1 MNRENNIEAVQSAT
15 IPLPV
20 AGKDMN
26 SILKSLETGVENIF
40 TGDKYAQ
47 YLQTMS
53 KFHRYSFNNTLLI
66 AMQRPDATLVTGY
79 RNWQSMGRQ
88 VKKGEKGITI
98 LAPAPIKRKR
108 EQEILDQNHKPLL
121 DADGKPRTEEVEVV
135 IPRFKPTTVF
145 DISQTD
151 GEPIETLAPEE
162 LTEAVADYDLFMEAI
177 TAVSPVPI
185 RFDEIEGEAK
195 GYYHS
200 VDKEIVIQKG
210 MSDSQTIKT
219 AIHETGHARIHD
231 KDLMAEQGIEKD
243 RLTKEVEAES
253 VAYCV
258 CSAFGVDTSEYSF
271 PYIAGWSSGRDMK
284 ELKTSMDTIRKTAG
298 EMIDEL
304 SDNLQELFAEKKQ
317 LLESV
322 QKQKLI
328 PAMEAAG
335 YHFDDLESTDGNLR
349 FLPDGTH
356 EIGGVMISDSWND
369 VKEWLEGVVLE
380 DPDTAERVERV
391 MHPERYEKTSEELMF
406 AGEERYALYQLNTE
420 SKDVPYEFMGM
431 DFVKD
436 HGMEVTAADYKCVYS
451 GILHDSVSLDE
462 LYSIFNQ
469 NHPAD
474 FKGHSMSVSDVV
486 IVNRDGDLKAYY
498 VDSFGFA
505 DLPDFV
511 RQRQEMLGIE
521 SPESHLNVGEKSS
534 CISFYVAECSEF
546 PVLGEFHQDLTLEQ
560 AFELFDQIP
569 GSRMNGIKSIG
580 FNLQD
585 SSDYEGMFDLYVG
598 RTLQKD
604 IINSIP
610 GYRDNKL
617 VQKAISDAEKII
629 EKRQAERE
637 KPEIKKPEE
646 LQKENK
652 ITAQKGG
659 DEFMKPVKFEENELM
674 VMAIFAEK
682 TRQDTVMTLK
692 EALEVLEETKE
703 DVSDEEMIEILSS
716 LIEKL
721 QQIEDK
727 YYYTLDLDSY
737 LLASE
742 DDEYED

>member
-1 MNRENNIEAVQSAT
+1 MNRENNFEEIQPVQSST

-108 EQEILDQNHKPLL
+108 EQEILDQNRKPLL

-162 LTEAVADYDLFMEAI
+162 LTEAVADYDLFMKAI

-185 RFDEIEGEAK
+185 RFDEIAGEAK
-195 GYYHS
+195 GYYNS
-200 VDKEIVIQKG
+200 GDKEIVIQKG
-210 MSDSQTIKT
+210 MSESQTIKT
-219 AIHETGHARIHD
+219 AIHETGHARLHD
-231 KDLMAEQGIEKD
+231 KDIMEKQGIEKD

-271 PYIAGWSSGRDMK
+271 PYIAGWSSNRDMK
-284 ELKTSMDTIRKTAG
+284 ELKASMDIIRKTAG

-317 LLESV
+317 LLESE

-335 YHFDDLESTDGNLR
+335 YHFDELESTDGNLR

-391 MHPERYEKTSEELMF
+391 MHPERYEKSSEELMF

-469 NHPAD
+469 NHSAD

-486 IVNRDGDLKAYY
+486 IVNRDGDMKAYY

-521 SPESHLNVGEKSS
+521 SPESHLDVGEKSS

-585 SSDYEGMFDLYVG
+585 GSDYEGMFDLYVG

-629 EKRQAERE
+629 EKRQAEKE

-646 LQKENK
+646 LQKEK
-652 ITAQKGG
+652 
-659 DEFMKPVKFEENELM
+659 
-674 VMAIFAEK
+674 K
-682 TRQDTVMTLK
+682 TRSQHRR
-692 EALEVLEETKE
+692 EA
-703 DVSDEEMIEILSS
+703 MS
-716 LIEKL
+716 L
-721 QQIEDK
+721 
-727 YYYTLDLDSY
+727 
-737 LLASE
+737 
-742 DDEYED
+742 

>member
-1 MNRENNIEAVQSAT
+1 MNRENNFEEIQPVQSST
-15 IPLPV
+15 IPLPI

-108 EQEILDQNHKPLL
+108 EQEILDQNHNPLL

-151 GEPIETLAPEE
+151 GEPIETFAPEE

-185 RFDEIEGEAK
+185 RFDEIAGEAK

-200 VDKEIVIQKG
+200 GDKEIVIQKG
-210 MSDSQTIKT
+210 MSESQTIKT
-219 AIHETGHARIHD
+219 AIHETGHARLHD
-231 KDLMAEQGIEKD
+231 KDIMEKQGIEKD

-271 PYIAGWSSGRDMK
+271 PYIAGWSSNRDMK
-284 ELKTSMDTIRKTAG
+284 ELKASMDIIRKTAG

-304 SDNLQELFAEKKQ
+304 SDNLQELLAEKKQ
-317 LLESV
+317 LLESE

-335 YHFDDLESTDGNLR
+335 YHFDELESTDGNLR

-486 IVNRDGDLKAYY
+486 NVNRDGDMKAYY
-498 VDSFGFA
+498 VDSFGFE
-505 DLPDFV
+505 DLPNFV
-511 RQRQEMLGIE
+511 RQRQEVLGIK
-521 SPESHLNVGEKSS
+521 SPESHLDVGEKSS

-546 PVLGEFHQDLTLEQ
+546 PVLGEFHQDLKLEQ

-585 SSDYEGMFDLYVG
+585 GSDYEGMFDLYVG

-646 LQKENK
+646 LQKEK
-652 ITAQKGG
+652 
-659 DEFMKPVKFEENELM
+659 
-674 VMAIFAEK
+674 K
-682 TRQDTVMTLK
+682 TRSQHRR
-692 EALEVLEETKE
+692 EA
-703 DVSDEEMIEILSS
+703 MS
-716 LIEKL
+716 L
-721 QQIEDK
+721 
-727 YYYTLDLDSY
+727 
-737 LLASE
+737 
-742 DDEYED
+742 

>member
-1 MNRENNIEAVQSAT
+1 MNRENNFEEIQPIPSAT

-108 EQEILDQNHKPLL
+108 EQEILDQNNKPLL
-121 DADGKPRTEEVEVV
+121 DGNGKPKTEEVEVI

-162 LTEAVADYDLFMEAI
+162 LTEAVADYELFMKAI
-177 TAVSPVPI
+177 TEVSPVPI

-219 AIHETGHARIHD
+219 AIHETGHARLHD

-304 SDNLQELFAEKKQ
+304 SEKLQELFTEKKL
-317 LLESV
+317 LLESE
-322 QKQKLI
+322 QKEKLI
-328 PAMEAAG
+328 PAVEAAG
-335 YHFDDLESTDGNLR
+335 YHFDELESSDGNLR

-356 EIGGVMISDSWND
+356 EISGAWIADSWND
-369 VKEWLEGVVLE
+369 VQEWLEGVVLE

-391 MHPERYEKTSEELMF
+391 MHPERFEKTSEELMF
-406 AGEERYALYQLNTE
+406 DGEERFAIYQIDHG
-420 SKDVPYEFMGM
+420 SKAMEYLFMGM
-431 DFVKD
+431 DFVKSQ
-436 HGMEVTAADYKCVYS
+436 GMEVTAGDYQCVYS
-451 GILHDSVSLDE
+451 GILQPSDNLDT
-462 LYSIFNQ
+462 LYSVFNQ

-474 FKGHSMSVSDVV
+474 FRGHSMSVSDVV
-486 IVNRDGDLKAYY
+486 ITNQNGDLRAFY
-498 VDSFGFA
+498 VDSFGFTE
-505 DLPDFV
+505 LPDFV
-511 RQRQEMLGIE
+511 KQRQEMIGIE
-521 SPESHLNVGEKSS
+521 NTTLPLLPDEDKSR
-534 CISFYVAECSEF
+534 ISFYVAECSEF

-560 AFELFDQIP
+560 AFSIFDQIP
-569 GSRMNGIKSIG
+569 GNRMNGIKSIG
-580 FNLQD
+580 FNLED
-585 SSDYEGMFDLYVG
+585 DSDYAGMFDLYVG
-598 RTLQKD
+598 NSLQKE

-617 VQKAISDAEKII
+617 VQKALSDAEKII
-629 EKRQAERE
+629 EKRQNERKMPE
-637 KPEIKKPEE
+637 QIQKPER
-646 LQKENK
+646 QKTK
-652 ITAQKGG
+652 SQH
-659 DEFMKPVKFEENELM
+659 
-674 VMAIFAEK
+674 
-682 TRQDTVMTLK
+682 RR
-692 EALEVLEETKE
+692 EA
-703 DVSDEEMIEILSS
+703 MS
-716 LIEKL
+716 L
-721 QQIEDK
+721 
-727 YYYTLDLDSY
+727 
-737 LLASE
+737 
-742 DDEYED
+742 

>member
-1 MNRENNIEAVQSAT
+1 MNRENNFEEIQPVQSST
-15 IPLPV
+15 IPLPI

-108 EQEILDQNHKPLL
+108 EQEILDQNHNPLL

-185 RFDEIEGEAK
+185 RFDEIAGEAK

-200 VDKEIVIQKG
+200 GDKEIVIQKG
-210 MSDSQTIKT
+210 MSESQTIKT
-219 AIHETGHARIHD
+219 AIHETGHARLHD
-231 KDLMAEQGIEKD
+231 KDIMEKQGIEKD

-304 SDNLQELFAEKKQ
+304 SEKLQELFTEKKQ
-317 LLESV
+317 LLESE
-322 QKQKLI
+322 QKEKLI
-328 PAMEAAG
+328 PAVEAAG
-335 YHFDDLESTDGNLR
+335 YHFDELESSDENLR

-356 EIGGVMISDSWND
+356 EIAGAWIADSWND
-369 VKEWLEGVVLE
+369 VQEWLEGVVLE

-391 MHPERYEKTSEELMF
+391 LHPERFEKASEELMF
-406 AGEERYALYQLNTE
+406 DGEERFAIYQINHE
-420 SKDVPYEFMGM
+420 SKAMEYQFMGM
-431 DFVKD
+431 DFVKSQ
-436 HGMEVTAADYKCVYS
+436 GMEVTAGDYKCVYS
-451 GILHDSVSLDE
+451 GILEPSDNLDT
-462 LYSIFNQ
+462 LYSVFNQ

-474 FKGHSMSVSDVV
+474 FRGHSMSVSDVV
-486 IVNRDGDLKAYY
+486 ITNRNGDIRAFY
-498 VDSFGFA
+498 VDSFGFTE
-505 DLPDFV
+505 LPDFV
-511 RQRQEMLGIE
+511 KQRQEMIGIE
-521 SPESHLNVGEKSS
+521 NTTLPLHPDEDKSR
-534 CISFYVAECSEF
+534 ISFYVAECSEF

-560 AFELFDQIP
+560 AFDIFDQIP
-569 GSRMNGIKSIG
+569 GSQMNGIKSIG

-585 SSDYEGMFDLYVG
+585 GSDYEGMFDLYVG
-598 RTLQKD
+598 NSLQKE

-617 VQKAISDAEKII
+617 VQKALSDAEKII
-629 EKRQAERE
+629 EKRQNERKMPE
-637 KPEIKKPEE
+637 QIQKPER
-646 LQKENK
+646 QKTK
-652 ITAQKGG
+652 SQH
-659 DEFMKPVKFEENELM
+659 
-674 VMAIFAEK
+674 
-682 TRQDTVMTLK
+682 RR
-692 EALEVLEETKE
+692 EA
-703 DVSDEEMIEILSS
+703 MS
-716 LIEKL
+716 L
-721 QQIEDK
+721 
-727 YYYTLDLDSY
+727 
-737 LLASE
+737 
-742 DDEYED
+742 

>member
-1 MNRENNIEAVQSAT
+1 MNKENNFEESQPVQSST

-26 SILKSLETGVENIF
+26 SILKSLETGVGNIF

-47 YLQTMS
+47 YLQNMS

-108 EQEILDQNHKPLL
+108 EQEILDQNHMPLL
-121 DADGKPRTEEVEVV
+121 DADGKPKTEEVEVV

-162 LTEAVADYDLFMEAI
+162 LTEAVADYDLFMKAI

-185 RFDEIEGEAK
+185 RFDEIAGEAK

-200 VDKEIVIQKG
+200 GDKEIVIQKG
-210 MSDSQTIKT
+210 MSESQTIKT
-219 AIHETGHARIHD
+219 AIHETGHARLHD
-231 KDLMAEQGIEKD
+231 KDIMEEQGIEKD

-284 ELKTSMDTIRKTAG
+284 ELKASMDIIRKTAG

-304 SDNLQELFAEKKQ
+304 SDNLQELLAEKKQ
-317 LLESV
+317 LLESE
-322 QKQKLI
+322 QKEILI

-335 YHFDDLESTDGNLR
+335 YHFDELESTDGNLR

-356 EIGGVMISDSWND
+356 EIGGVMISDSWTD
-369 VKEWLEGVVLE
+369 VKEWLEDVVLE

-391 MHPERYEKTSEELMF
+391 MHPERYEKSSEELMF

-431 DFVKD
+431 DYVKD

-451 GILHDSVSLDE
+451 GIMQDSVSLDE

-469 NHPAD
+469 NYPAD

-486 IVNRDGDLKAYY
+486 IVNRDGDIKAYY

-511 RQRQEMLGIE
+511 RQRQEILGIE
-521 SPESHLNVGEKSS
+521 STESHLDVGETSS

-569 GSRMNGIKSIG
+569 GSRINGIKSIG

-585 SSDYEGMFDLYVG
+585 GSDYEGMFDLYVG

-629 EKRQAERE
+629 EKRQAEKE

-646 LQKENK
+646 LQKEK
-652 ITAQKGG
+652 
-659 DEFMKPVKFEENELM
+659 
-674 VMAIFAEK
+674 K
-682 TRQDTVMTLK
+682 TRSQHRR
-692 EALEVLEETKE
+692 EA
-703 DVSDEEMIEILSS
+703 MS
-716 LIEKL
+716 L
-721 QQIEDK
+721 
-727 YYYTLDLDSY
+727 
-737 LLASE
+737 
-742 DDEYED
+742 

>member
-1 MNRENNIEAVQSAT
+1 MNKENNFEEIQLVQSTT

-108 EQEILDQNHKPLL
+108 EQEILDQNHMPLL
-121 DADGKPRTEEVEVV
+121 DADGKPKTEEVEVV

-162 LTEAVADYDLFMEAI
+162 LTEAVADYDLFMKAI

-185 RFDEIEGEAK
+185 RFDEIAGEAK

-200 VDKEIVIQKG
+200 GDKEIVIQKG
-210 MSDSQTIKT
+210 MSESQTIKT
-219 AIHETGHARIHD
+219 AIHETGHARLHD
-231 KDLMAEQGIEKD
+231 KDIVEKQGIEKD

-271 PYIAGWSSGRDMK
+271 PYIAGWSSNRDMK
-284 ELKTSMDTIRKTAG
+284 ELKASMDIIRKTAG

-304 SDNLQELFAEKKQ
+304 SDNLQELLAEKKQ
-317 LLESV
+317 LLESE

-335 YHFDDLESTDGNLR
+335 YHFDELESTDGNLR

-391 MHPERYEKTSEELMF
+391 MHPERYEKSSEELMF

-451 GILHDSVSLDE
+451 GIMQDSVSLDE

-469 NHPAD
+469 NHPVD

-486 IVNRDGDLKAYY
+486 IVNRDGDIKAFY
-498 VDSFGFA
+498 VDSFGFEN
-505 DLPDFV
+505 LPDFV
-511 RQRQEMLGIE
+511 RQRQEILGIE
-521 SPESHLNVGEKSS
+521 STESHLDVKETSS

-569 GSRMNGIKSIG
+569 RSRMNGIKSIG

-585 SSDYEGMFDLYVG
+585 GSDYKGMFDLYVG

-629 EKRQAERE
+629 EKRQAEKE

-646 LQKENK
+646 LQKEK
-652 ITAQKGG
+652 
-659 DEFMKPVKFEENELM
+659 
-674 VMAIFAEK
+674 K
-682 TRQDTVMTLK
+682 TRSQHRR
-692 EALEVLEETKE
+692 EA
-703 DVSDEEMIEILSS
+703 MS
-716 LIEKL
+716 L
-721 QQIEDK
+721 
-727 YYYTLDLDSY
+727 
-737 LLASE
+737 
-742 DDEYED
+742 

>member
-185 RFDEIEGEAK
+185 RFDEIAGEAK

-200 VDKEIVIQKG
+200 GDKEIVIQKG
-210 MSDSQTIKT
+210 MSESQTIKT
-219 AIHETGHARIHD
+219 AIHETGHARLHD
-231 KDLMAEQGIEKD
+231 RDIMEKQGIEKD

-271 PYIAGWSSGRDMK
+271 PYIAGWSSNRDMK
-284 ELKTSMDTIRKTAG
+284 ELKASMDIIRKTAG

-304 SDNLQELFAEKKQ
+304 SDNLQELLAEKKQ
-317 LLESV
+317 LLESE

-335 YHFDDLESTDGNLR
+335 YRFDELESTDRNLR

-451 GILHDSVSLDE
+451 GILYDSVSLDE

-486 IVNRDGDLKAYY
+486 IVNRNGDMKAYY

-505 DLPDFV
+505 DLTDFV
-511 RQRQEMLGIE
+511 RQRQEALGME
-521 SPESHLNVGEKSS
+521 SPESHLDVGEKSS

-546 PVLGEFHQDLTLEQ
+546 PVLGEFHQDLTLKQ

-585 SSDYEGMFDLYVG
+585 GSDYEGMFDLYVG

-629 EKRQAERE
+629 EKRQAEKE

-646 LQKENK
+646 LQKEK
-652 ITAQKGG
+652 
-659 DEFMKPVKFEENELM
+659 
-674 VMAIFAEK
+674 K
-682 TRQDTVMTLK
+682 TRSQHRW
-692 EALEVLEETKE
+692 EA
-703 DVSDEEMIEILSS
+703 MS
-716 LIEKL
+716 L
-721 QQIEDK
+721 
-727 YYYTLDLDSY
+727 
-737 LLASE
+737 
-742 DDEYED
+742 

>member
-177 TAVSPVPI
+177 TAISPVPI
-185 RFDEIEGEAK
+185 RFDEIAGEAK

-200 VDKEIVIQKG
+200 GDKEIVIQKG
-210 MSDSQTIKT
+210 MSESQTIKT
-219 AIHETGHARIHD
+219 AIHETGHARLHD
-231 KDLMAEQGIEKD
+231 KDIMEKQGIEKD

-271 PYIAGWSSGRDMK
+271 PYIAGWSSNRDMK
-284 ELKTSMDTIRKTAG
+284 ELKASMDIIRKTAG

-317 LLESV
+317 LLESE

-335 YHFDDLESTDGNLR
+335 YHFDELESTDGNLR

-391 MHPERYEKTSEELMF
+391 MHPERYEKSSEELMF

-486 IVNRDGDLKAYY
+486 IVNRDGDMKAYY

-521 SPESHLNVGEKSS
+521 SPESHLNMGEKSS

-560 AFELFDQIP
+560 AFELFDKIP

-585 SSDYEGMFDLYVG
+585 GSDYEGMFDLYVG

-617 VQKAISDAEKII
+617 VQKAISDVEKII
-629 EKRQAERE
+629 EKRQTERE

-646 LQKENK
+646 LQKEK
-652 ITAQKGG
+652 
-659 DEFMKPVKFEENELM
+659 
-674 VMAIFAEK
+674 K
-682 TRQDTVMTLK
+682 TKSQHRR
-692 EALEVLEETKE
+692 EA
-703 DVSDEEMIEILSS
+703 MS
-716 LIEKL
+716 L
-721 QQIEDK
+721 
-727 YYYTLDLDSY
+727 
-737 LLASE
+737 
-742 DDEYED
+742 

>member
-1 MNRENNIEAVQSAT
+1 MNRENNFEAVQSAT

-79 RNWQSMGRQ
+79 RNWQTMGRQ

-108 EQEILDQNHKPLL
+108 EQEILDQNNKPLL
-121 DADGKPRTEEVEVV
+121 DGNGKPKTEEVEVV

-162 LTEAVADYDLFMEAI
+162 LTEAVADYELFMKAI
-177 TAVSPVPI
+177 TEISPVPI

-219 AIHETGHARIHD
+219 AIHETGHARLHD

-304 SDNLQELFAEKKQ
+304 SEKLQELFTEKKQ
-317 LLESV
+317 LLESE
-322 QKQKLI
+322 QKEKLI

-335 YHFDDLESTDGNLR
+335 YHFDELESSDGNLR

-356 EIGGVMISDSWND
+356 EISGAWIADSWND
-369 VKEWLEGVVLE
+369 VQEWLEGVVLE

-391 MHPERYEKTSEELMF
+391 MHPERFEKTSEELMF
-406 AGEERYALYQLNTE
+406 DGEERFAIYQIDHG
-420 SKDVPYEFMGM
+420 SKAMEYLFMGM
-431 DFVKD
+431 DFVKSQ
-436 HGMEVTAADYKCVYS
+436 GMEVTAGDYQCVYS
-451 GILHDSVSLDE
+451 GILQPSDNLDT
-462 LYSIFNQ
+462 LYSVFNQ

-474 FKGHSMSVSDVV
+474 FRGHSMSVSDVV
-486 IVNRDGDLKAYY
+486 ITNQNGDLRAFY
-498 VDSFGFA
+498 VDSFGFTE
-505 DLPDFV
+505 LPDFV
-511 RQRQEMLGIE
+511 KQRQEMIGIE
-521 SPESHLNVGEKSS
+521 NTTLPLLPDEDKS

-560 AFELFDQIP
+560 AFSIFDQIP
-569 GSRMNGIKSIG
+569 GNRMNGIKSIG
-580 FNLQD
+580 FNLED
-585 SSDYEGMFDLYVG
+585 DSDYAGMFDLYVG
-598 RTLQKD
+598 NSLQKE

-617 VQKAISDAEKII
+617 VQKALSDAEKII
-629 EKRQAERE
+629 EKRQNERKMPE
-637 KPEIKKPEE
+637 QIQKPER
-646 LQKENK
+646 QKTK
-652 ITAQKGG
+652 SQH
-659 DEFMKPVKFEENELM
+659 
-674 VMAIFAEK
+674 
-682 TRQDTVMTLK
+682 RR
-692 EALEVLEETKE
+692 EA
-703 DVSDEEMIEILSS
+703 MS
-716 LIEKL
+716 L
-721 QQIEDK
+721 
-727 YYYTLDLDSY
+727 
-737 LLASE
+737 
-742 DDEYED
+742 

>member
-1 MNRENNIEAVQSAT
+1 MNKENNFEESQPVQSST

-26 SILKSLETGVENIF
+26 SILKSLETGVGNIF

-108 EQEILDQNHKPLL
+108 EQEILDQNHMPLL
-121 DADGKPRTEEVEVV
+121 DADGKPKTEEVEVV

-162 LTEAVADYDLFMEAI
+162 LTEAVADYDLFMKAI

-185 RFDEIEGEAK
+185 RFDEIAGEAK

-200 VDKEIVIQKG
+200 GDKEIVIQKG
-210 MSDSQTIKT
+210 MSESQTIKT
-219 AIHETGHARIHD
+219 AIHETGHARLHD
-231 KDLMAEQGIEKD
+231 KDIMEEQGIEKD

-284 ELKTSMDTIRKTAG
+284 ELKASMDIIRKTAG

-304 SDNLQELFAEKKQ
+304 SDNLQELLAEKKQ
-317 LLESV
+317 LLESE
-322 QKQKLI
+322 QKEILI

-335 YHFDDLESTDGNLR
+335 YHFDELESTDGNLR

-356 EIGGVMISDSWND
+356 EIGGVMISDSWTD
-369 VKEWLEGVVLE
+369 VKEWLEDVVLE

-391 MHPERYEKTSEELMF
+391 MHPERYEKSSEELMF

-431 DFVKD
+431 DYVKD

-451 GILHDSVSLDE
+451 GIMQDSVSLDE

-486 IVNRDGDLKAYY
+486 IVNRDGDMKAYY

-511 RQRQEMLGIE
+511 RQRQEILGIE
-521 SPESHLNVGEKSS
+521 STESHLDVGETSS

-569 GSRMNGIKSIG
+569 GSRINGIKSIG

-585 SSDYEGMFDLYVG
+585 GSDYEGMFDLYVG

-629 EKRQAERE
+629 EKRQAEKE

-646 LQKENK
+646 LQKEK
-652 ITAQKGG
+652 
-659 DEFMKPVKFEENELM
+659 
-674 VMAIFAEK
+674 K
-682 TRQDTVMTLK
+682 TRSQHRR
-692 EALEVLEETKE
+692 EA
-703 DVSDEEMIEILSS
+703 MS
-716 LIEKL
+716 L
-721 QQIEDK
+721 
-727 YYYTLDLDSY
+727 
-737 LLASE
+737 
-742 DDEYED
+742 

>member
-88 VKKGEKGITI
+88 VKKGQKGITI

-185 RFDEIEGEAK
+185 RFDEIAGEAK

-200 VDKEIVIQKG
+200 GDKEIVIQKG
-210 MSDSQTIKT
+210 MSESQTIKT
-219 AIHETGHARIHD
+219 AIHETGHARLHD
-231 KDLMAEQGIEKD
+231 KDIMEKQGIEKD

-271 PYIAGWSSGRDMK
+271 PYIAGWSSNRDMK
-284 ELKTSMDTIRKTAG
+284 ELKSSMDIIRKTAG

-317 LLESV
+317 FLESE
-322 QKQKLI
+322 QKLI

-335 YHFDDLESTDGNLR
+335 YHFDELESTDGNLR
-349 FLPDGTH
+349 FLPDGIH

-391 MHPERYEKTSEELMF
+391 MHPERYGKTSEELMF

-486 IVNRDGDLKAYY
+486 IVNRDGDMKAYY
-498 VDSFGFA
+498 VDSFGFT

-511 RQRQEMLGIE
+511 RQRQEVLGIE
-521 SPESHLNVGEKSS
+521 STESHLDVGETSS

-560 AFELFDQIP
+560 AFEIFDQIQ

-585 SSDYEGMFDLYVG
+585 GSDNEGMFDLYVG

-629 EKRQAERE
+629 EKRQAKKE
-637 KPEIKKPEE
+637 KPDIKKSEE

-652 ITAQKGG
+652 TKSQH
-659 DEFMKPVKFEENELM
+659 
-674 VMAIFAEK
+674 
-682 TRQDTVMTLK
+682 RR
-692 EALEVLEETKE
+692 EA
-703 DVSDEEMIEILSS
+703 MS
-716 LIEKL
+716 L
-721 QQIEDK
+721 
-727 YYYTLDLDSY
+727 
-737 LLASE
+737 
-742 DDEYED
+742 

>member
-108 EQEILDQNHKPLL
+108 EQEILDQNNKPLL
-121 DADGKPRTEEVEVV
+121 DGNGKPKTEEVEML

-162 LTEAVADYDLFMEAI
+162 LTEAVADYELFMKAI
-177 TAVSPVPI
+177 TEVSPVPI

-391 MHPERYEKTSEELMF
+391 MHPERYEKSSEELMF

-420 SKDVPYEFMGM
+420 LKDVPYEFMGM

-646 LQKENK
+646 LQKEK
-652 ITAQKGG
+652 
-659 DEFMKPVKFEENELM
+659 
-674 VMAIFAEK
+674 K
-682 TRQDTVMTLK
+682 TRSQHRR
-692 EALEVLEETKE
+692 EA
-703 DVSDEEMIEILSS
+703 MS
-716 LIEKL
+716 L
-721 QQIEDK
+721 
-727 YYYTLDLDSY
+727 
-737 LLASE
+737 
-742 DDEYED
+742 

>member
-108 EQEILDQNHKPLL
+108 EQEILDQNRKPLL

-185 RFDEIEGEAK
+185 RFDEIAGEAK

-200 VDKEIVIQKG
+200 GDKEIVIQKG
-210 MSDSQTIKT
+210 MSESQTIKT
-219 AIHETGHARIHD
+219 AIHETGHARLHD
-231 KDLMAEQGIEKD
+231 KDIMEKQGIEKD

-271 PYIAGWSSGRDMK
+271 PYIAGWSSNRDMK
-284 ELKTSMDTIRKTAG
+284 ELKASMDIIRKTAG

-317 LLESV
+317 LLESE

-335 YHFDDLESTDGNLR
+335 YHFDELESTDGNLR

-486 IVNRDGDLKAYY
+486 IVNRDGDMKAYY

-521 SPESHLNVGEKSS
+521 STESNLDVGETSS

-560 AFELFDQIP
+560 AFELFDKIP
-569 GSRMNGIKSIG
+569 GSQMNGIKSIG

-585 SSDYEGMFDLYVG
+585 GSDYEGMFDLYVG

-617 VQKAISDAEKII
+617 VQKAISDVEKII

-646 LQKENK
+646 LQKEK
-652 ITAQKGG
+652 
-659 DEFMKPVKFEENELM
+659 
-674 VMAIFAEK
+674 K
-682 TRQDTVMTLK
+682 TKSQHRR
-692 EALEVLEETKE
+692 EA
-703 DVSDEEMIEILSS
+703 MS
-716 LIEKL
+716 L
-721 QQIEDK
+721 
-727 YYYTLDLDSY
+727 
-737 LLASE
+737 
-742 DDEYED
+742 

>member
-1 MNRENNIEAVQSAT
+1 MNKDNNFEEIQPVQSAT

-108 EQEILDQNHKPLL
+108 EQEILDQNHMPLL

-162 LTEAVADYDLFMEAI
+162 LTEAVADYDLFMKAI

-185 RFDEIEGEAK
+185 RFDEIAGEAK
-195 GYYHS
+195 GYYHFG
-200 VDKEIVIQKG
+200 DKEIVIQKG
-210 MSDSQTIKT
+210 MSESQTIKT
-219 AIHETGHARIHD
+219 AIHETGHARLHD
-231 KDLMAEQGIEKD
+231 KDLMEKQGIEKD

-284 ELKTSMDTIRKTAG
+284 ELKASMDIIRKTAG

-304 SDNLQELFAEKKQ
+304 SDKLQELLAEKKQ
-317 LLESV
+317 LLESE

-335 YHFDDLESTDGNLR
+335 YHFDELESTDGNLR

-369 VKEWLEGVVLE
+369 VKQWLEGVVLE

-391 MHPERYEKTSEELMF
+391 MHPERYEKSSEELMF

-420 SKDVPYEFMGM
+420 SKDVPYKFMGM

-436 HGMEVTAADYKCVYS
+436 HGMEVTAEDYKCTYS

-486 IVNRDGDLKAYY
+486 IVNRDGDINAFY

-511 RQRQEMLGIE
+511 RQRQELLGIE
-521 SPESHLNVGEKSS
+521 STESHLDVGETSS

-560 AFELFDQIP
+560 AFEFFDQIP

-585 SSDYEGMFDLYVG
+585 GSDYEGMFDLYVG

-629 EKRQAERE
+629 EKRQAEKE

-646 LQKENK
+646 LQKEK
-652 ITAQKGG
+652 
-659 DEFMKPVKFEENELM
+659 
-674 VMAIFAEK
+674 K
-682 TRQDTVMTLK
+682 TKSLHRR
-692 EALEVLEETKE
+692 EA
-703 DVSDEEMIEILSS
+703 MS
-716 LIEKL
+716 L
-721 QQIEDK
+721 
-727 YYYTLDLDSY
+727 
-737 LLASE
+737 
-742 DDEYED
+742 

>member
-1 MNRENNIEAVQSAT
+1 MNKESNFEEIQPVQSST

-79 RNWQSMGRQ
+79 RNWQTMGRQ

-108 EQEILDQNHKPLL
+108 EQEILDQNNKPLL
-121 DADGKPRTEEVEVV
+121 DGNGKPKTEEVEVI

-162 LTEAVADYDLFMEAI
+162 LTEAVADYELFMKAI
-177 TAVSPVPI
+177 TEVSPVPI

-219 AIHETGHARIHD
+219 AIHENGHARIHD
-231 KDLMAEQGIEKD
+231 KDLMAEQDIEKD

-304 SDNLQELFAEKKQ
+304 SEKLQELFTEKKQ
-317 LLESV
+317 LLESEL
-322 QKQKLI
+322 KEKLI
-328 PAMEAAG
+328 PAMEVAG
-335 YHFDDLESTDGNLR
+335 YHFDELESTDGNLR

-391 MHPERYEKTSEELMF
+391 LHPKRFEKTSEELMF
-406 AGEERYALYQLNTE
+406 DGEERFAIYQINHG
-420 SKDVPYEFMGM
+420 SKAMEYQFMGM
-431 DFVKD
+431 DFVKSQ
-436 HGMEVTAADYKCVYS
+436 GMEVTAGDYQCVYS
-451 GILHDSVSLDE
+451 GILQPSDNLDT
-462 LYSIFNQ
+462 LYSVFNQ

-474 FKGHSMSVSDVV
+474 FRGHSMSVSDVV
-486 IVNRDGDLKAYY
+486 ITNQNGDLRAFY
-498 VDSFGFA
+498 VDSFGFTE
-505 DLPDFV
+505 LPDFV
-511 RQRQEMLGIE
+511 KQRQEMIGIE
-521 SPESHLNVGEKSS
+521 DTTLPLHLDEDKSH
-534 CISFYVAECSEF
+534 ISFYVAECSEF
-546 PVLGEFHQDLTLEQ
+546 PVLGEFHQNLTLEQ
-560 AFELFDQIP
+560 AFDIFDQIP

-580 FNLQD
+580 FNLED
-585 SSDYEGMFDLYVG
+585 DSDYAGMFDLYVG
-598 RTLQKD
+598 KTLQKE

-629 EKRQAERE
+629 EKRQAEKE

-646 LQKENK
+646 LQKEK
-652 ITAQKGG
+652 
-659 DEFMKPVKFEENELM
+659 
-674 VMAIFAEK
+674 K
-682 TRQDTVMTLK
+682 TRLQHRR
-692 EALEVLEETKE
+692 EA
-703 DVSDEEMIEILSS
+703 MS
-716 LIEKL
+716 L
-721 QQIEDK
+721 
-727 YYYTLDLDSY
+727 
-737 LLASE
+737 
-742 DDEYED
+742 

>member
-108 EQEILDQNHKPLL
+108 EQEILDQNNKPLL
-121 DADGKPRTEEVEVV
+121 DGNGKPKTEEVEVI

-162 LTEAVADYDLFMEAI
+162 LTEAVADYELFMKAI
-177 TAVSPVPI
+177 TEVSPVPI

-219 AIHETGHARIHD
+219 AIHETGHARLHD

-486 IVNRDGDLKAYY
+486 IVNRNGDMKAYY

-511 RQRQEMLGIE
+511 RQRQEALGIE
-521 SPESHLNVGEKSS
+521 SPESHLNVGEKNS

-585 SSDYEGMFDLYVG
+585 GSDYEGMFDLYVG

-617 VQKAISDAEKII
+617 VQKAISDVEKII
-629 EKRQAERE
+629 EKRQTERE

-646 LQKENK
+646 LQKEK
-652 ITAQKGG
+652 
-659 DEFMKPVKFEENELM
+659 
-674 VMAIFAEK
+674 K
-682 TRQDTVMTLK
+682 TRSQHRR
-692 EALEVLEETKE
+692 EA
-703 DVSDEEMIEILSS
+703 MS
-716 LIEKL
+716 L
-721 QQIEDK
+721 
-727 YYYTLDLDSY
+727 
-737 LLASE
+737 
-742 DDEYED
+742 

>member
-185 RFDEIEGEAK
+185 RFDEIAREAK

-200 VDKEIVIQKG
+200 GDKEIVIQKG
-210 MSDSQTIKT
+210 MSESQTIKT
-219 AIHETGHARIHD
+219 AIHETGHARLHD
-231 KDLMAEQGIEKD
+231 KDIMEKQGIEKD

-271 PYIAGWSSGRDMK
+271 PYIAGWSSNRDMK
-284 ELKTSMDTIRKTAG
+284 ELKASMDIIRKTAG

-335 YHFDDLESTDGNLR
+335 YHFDELESTDGNLR

-391 MHPERYEKTSEELMF
+391 MHPERYEKLSEELMF
-406 AGEERYALYQLNTE
+406 AGEERYAFYQLNTE

-486 IVNRDGDLKAYY
+486 IVNRDGDMKAYY

-521 SPESHLNVGEKSS
+521 SPESHLDVGEASS

-585 SSDYEGMFDLYVG
+585 GSDYEGMFDLYVG

-629 EKRQAERE
+629 EKRQAEKE

-646 LQKENK
+646 LQKEK
-652 ITAQKGG
+652 
-659 DEFMKPVKFEENELM
+659 
-674 VMAIFAEK
+674 K
-682 TRQDTVMTLK
+682 TRSQHRR
-692 EALEVLEETKE
+692 EA
-703 DVSDEEMIEILSS
+703 MS
-716 LIEKL
+716 L
-721 QQIEDK
+721 
-727 YYYTLDLDSY
+727 
-737 LLASE
+737 
-742 DDEYED
+742 

>member
-185 RFDEIEGEAK
+185 RFDEIAGEAK

-200 VDKEIVIQKG
+200 GDKEIVIQKG
-210 MSDSQTIKT
+210 MSESQTIKT
-219 AIHETGHARIHD
+219 AIHETGHARLHD
-231 KDLMAEQGIEKD
+231 KDIMEKQGIEKD

-271 PYIAGWSSGRDMK
+271 PYIAGWSSNRDMK
-284 ELKTSMDTIRKTAG
+284 ELKASMDIIRKTAG

-317 LLESV
+317 LQESV

-328 PAMEAAG
+328 SAMEAAG
-335 YHFDDLESTDGNLR
+335 YHFDELESTDGNLR

-356 EIGGVMISDSWND
+356 EIGGVMITDSWND

-391 MHPERYEKTSEELMF
+391 MHPERYEKSSEELMF
-406 AGEERYALYQLNTE
+406 AGEERYAFYQLNTE

-431 DFVKD
+431 DFVKN

-486 IVNRDGDLKAYY
+486 IVNRDGDMKAYY

-521 SPESHLNVGEKSS
+521 SPESHLDVGEASS

-585 SSDYEGMFDLYVG
+585 GSDYEGMFDLYVG

-629 EKRQAERE
+629 EKRQAEKE

-646 LQKENK
+646 LQKEK
-652 ITAQKGG
+652 
-659 DEFMKPVKFEENELM
+659 
-674 VMAIFAEK
+674 K
-682 TRQDTVMTLK
+682 TRSQHRR
-692 EALEVLEETKE
+692 EA
-703 DVSDEEMIEILSS
+703 MS
-716 LIEKL
+716 L
-721 QQIEDK
+721 
-727 YYYTLDLDSY
+727 
-737 LLASE
+737 
-742 DDEYED
+742 

>member
-108 EQEILDQNHKPLL
+108 EQEILDQNNKPLL
-121 DADGKPRTEEVEVV
+121 DGNGKPKTEEVEVL

-162 LTEAVADYDLFMEAI
+162 LTEAVADYELFMKAI
-177 TAVSPVPI
+177 TEVSPVPI
-185 RFDEIEGEAK
+185 RFDEIEGEVK

-304 SDNLQELFAEKKQ
+304 SEKLQELFTEKKQ
-317 LLESV
+317 LLESE
-322 QKQKLI
+322 QKEKLI

-335 YHFDDLESTDGNLR
+335 YHFDELESSDGNLR

-436 HGMEVTAADYKCVYS
+436 HGMEVIAADYKCVYS

-486 IVNRDGDLKAYY
+486 IVNRDGDMKAYY

-511 RQRQEMLGIE
+511 RQRQEALGIE
-521 SPESHLNVGEKSS
+521 SPESHLDVGEKSS

-560 AFELFDQIP
+560 AFELFDRIP

-637 KPEIKKPEE
+637 KPEIKKPKE
-646 LQKENK
+646 LQKEK
-652 ITAQKGG
+652 
-659 DEFMKPVKFEENELM
+659 
-674 VMAIFAEK
+674 K
-682 TRQDTVMTLK
+682 TRSQHRR
-692 EALEVLEETKE
+692 EA
-703 DVSDEEMIEILSS
+703 MS
-716 LIEKL
+716 L
-721 QQIEDK
+721 
-727 YYYTLDLDSY
+727 
-737 LLASE
+737 
-742 DDEYED
+742 

>member
-79 RNWQSMGRQ
+79 RNWQTMGRQ

-108 EQEILDQNHKPLL
+108 EQEILDQNNKPLL
-121 DADGKPRTEEVEVV
+121 DGNGKPKTEEVEVV

-162 LTEAVADYDLFMEAI
+162 LTEAVADYELFMKAI
-177 TAVSPVPI
+177 TEVSPVPI

-219 AIHETGHARIHD
+219 AIHETGHARLHD

-304 SDNLQELFAEKKQ
+304 SEKLQELFTEKKL
-317 LLESV
+317 LLESE
-322 QKQKLI
+322 QKEKLI
-328 PAMEAAG
+328 PAVEAAG
-335 YHFDDLESTDGNLR
+335 YHFDELESSDGNLR

-356 EIGGVMISDSWND
+356 EISGAWIADSWND
-369 VKEWLEGVVLE
+369 VQEWLEGVVLE

-391 MHPERYEKTSEELMF
+391 MHPERFEKTSEELMF
-406 AGEERYALYQLNTE
+406 DGEERFAIYQIDHG
-420 SKDVPYEFMGM
+420 SKAMEYLFMGM
-431 DFVKD
+431 DFVKSQ
-436 HGMEVTAADYKCVYS
+436 GMEVTAGDYQCVYS
-451 GILHDSVSLDE
+451 GILQPSDNLDT
-462 LYSIFNQ
+462 LYSVFNQ

-474 FKGHSMSVSDVV
+474 FRGHSMSVSDVV
-486 IVNRDGDLKAYY
+486 ITNQNGDLRAFY
-498 VDSFGFA
+498 VDSFGFTE
-505 DLPDFV
+505 LPDFV
-511 RQRQEMLGIE
+511 KQRQEMIGIE
-521 SPESHLNVGEKSS
+521 NTTLPLLPDEDKS

-560 AFELFDQIP
+560 AFSIFDQIP
-569 GSRMNGIKSIG
+569 GNRMNGIKSIG
-580 FNLQD
+580 FNLED
-585 SSDYEGMFDLYVG
+585 DSDYAGMFDLYVG
-598 RTLQKD
+598 NSLQKE

-617 VQKAISDAEKII
+617 VQKALSDAEKII
-629 EKRQAERE
+629 EKRQNERKMPE
-637 KPEIKKPEE
+637 QIQKPER
-646 LQKENK
+646 QKTK
-652 ITAQKGG
+652 SQH
-659 DEFMKPVKFEENELM
+659 
-674 VMAIFAEK
+674 
-682 TRQDTVMTLK
+682 RR
-692 EALEVLEETKE
+692 EA
-703 DVSDEEMIEILSS
+703 MS
-716 LIEKL
+716 L
-721 QQIEDK
+721 
-727 YYYTLDLDSY
+727 
-737 LLASE
+737 
-742 DDEYED
+742 

>member
-1 MNRENNIEAVQSAT
+1 MNRENNIEAVQSAI

-79 RNWQSMGRQ
+79 RNWQTMGRQ

-108 EQEILDQNHKPLL
+108 EQEILDQNNKPLL
-121 DADGKPRTEEVEVV
+121 DGNGKPKTEEVEVV

-151 GEPIETLAPEE
+151 GEPIETLAPEG
-162 LTEAVADYDLFMEAI
+162 LTEAVADYELFMKAI
-177 TAVSPVPI
+177 TEISPVPI

-219 AIHETGHARIHD
+219 AIHETGHARLHD

-304 SDNLQELFAEKKQ
+304 SEKLQELFTEKKL
-317 LLESV
+317 LLESE
-322 QKQKLI
+322 QKEKLI
-328 PAMEAAG
+328 PAVEAAG
-335 YHFDDLESTDGNLR
+335 YHFDELESSDGNLR

-356 EIGGVMISDSWND
+356 EISGAWIADSWND
-369 VKEWLEGVVLE
+369 VQEWLEGVVLE

-391 MHPERYEKTSEELMF
+391 MHPERFEKTSEELMF
-406 AGEERYALYQLNTE
+406 DGEERFAIYQIDHG
-420 SKDVPYEFMGM
+420 SKAMEYLFMGM
-431 DFVKD
+431 DFVKSQ
-436 HGMEVTAADYKCVYS
+436 GMEVTAGDYQCVYS
-451 GILHDSVSLDE
+451 GILQPSDNLDT
-462 LYSIFNQ
+462 LYSVFNQ

-474 FKGHSMSVSDVV
+474 FRGHSMSVSDVV
-486 IVNRDGDLKAYY
+486 ITNQNGDLRAFY
-498 VDSFGFA
+498 VDSFGFTE
-505 DLPDFV
+505 LPDFV
-511 RQRQEMLGIE
+511 KQRQEMIGIE
-521 SPESHLNVGEKSS
+521 NTTLPLLPDEDKSR
-534 CISFYVAECSEF
+534 ISFYVAECSEF

-560 AFELFDQIP
+560 AFSIFDQIP
-569 GSRMNGIKSIG
+569 GNRMNGIKSIG
-580 FNLQD
+580 FNLED
-585 SSDYEGMFDLYVG
+585 DSDYAGMFDLYVG
-598 RTLQKD
+598 NSLQKE

-617 VQKAISDAEKII
+617 VQKALSDAEKII
-629 EKRQAERE
+629 EKRQNERKMPE
-637 KPEIKKPEE
+637 QIQKPER
-646 LQKENK
+646 QKTK
-652 ITAQKGG
+652 SQH
-659 DEFMKPVKFEENELM
+659 
-674 VMAIFAEK
+674 
-682 TRQDTVMTLK
+682 RR
-692 EALEVLEETKE
+692 EA
-703 DVSDEEMIEILSS
+703 MS
-716 LIEKL
+716 L
-721 QQIEDK
+721 
-727 YYYTLDLDSY
+727 
-737 LLASE
+737 
-742 DDEYED
+742 

>member
-1 MNRENNIEAVQSAT
+1 MNRENNFEEIQPVQSST
-15 IPLPV
+15 IPLPI

-108 EQEILDQNHKPLL
+108 EQEILDQNHNPLL

-185 RFDEIEGEAK
+185 RFDEIAGEAK

-200 VDKEIVIQKG
+200 GDKEIVIQKG
-210 MSDSQTIKT
+210 MSESQTIKT
-219 AIHETGHARIHD
+219 AIHETGHARLHD
-231 KDLMAEQGIEKD
+231 KDIMEKQGIEKD

-271 PYIAGWSSGRDMK
+271 PYIAGWSSNRDMK
-284 ELKTSMDTIRKTAG
+284 ELKASMDIIRKTAG

-304 SDNLQELFAEKKQ
+304 SDNLQELLAEKKQ
-317 LLESV
+317 LLESE

-335 YHFDDLESTDGNLR
+335 YHFDELESTDGNLR

-486 IVNRDGDLKAYY
+486 IVNRDGDMKAYY
-498 VDSFGFA
+498 VDSFGFE
-505 DLPDFV
+505 DLPNFV
-511 RQRQEMLGIE
+511 RQRQEVLGIK
-521 SPESHLNVGEKSS
+521 SPESHLDVGEKSS

-585 SSDYEGMFDLYVG
+585 GSDYEGMFDLYVG

-646 LQKENK
+646 LQKEK
-652 ITAQKGG
+652 
-659 DEFMKPVKFEENELM
+659 
-674 VMAIFAEK
+674 K
-682 TRQDTVMTLK
+682 TRSQHRR
-692 EALEVLEETKE
+692 EA
-703 DVSDEEMIEILSS
+703 MS
-716 LIEKL
+716 L
-721 QQIEDK
+721 
-727 YYYTLDLDSY
+727 
-737 LLASE
+737 
-742 DDEYED
+742 

>member
-79 RNWQSMGRQ
+79 RNWQTMGRQ

-108 EQEILDQNHKPLL
+108 EQEILDQNNKPLL
-121 DADGKPRTEEVEVV
+121 DGNGKPKTEEVEVV

-162 LTEAVADYDLFMEAI
+162 LTEAVADYELFMKAI
-177 TAVSPVPI
+177 TEISPVPI

-219 AIHETGHARIHD
+219 AIHETGHARLHD
-231 KDLMAEQGIEKD
+231 KDMMAEQGIEKD

-304 SDNLQELFAEKKQ
+304 SEKLQELFTEKKL
-317 LLESV
+317 LLESE
-322 QKQKLI
+322 QKEKLI
-328 PAMEAAG
+328 PAVEAAG
-335 YHFDDLESTDGNLR
+335 YHFDELESSDGNLR

-356 EIGGVMISDSWND
+356 EISGAWIADSWND
-369 VKEWLEGVVLE
+369 VQEWLEGVVLE

-391 MHPERYEKTSEELMF
+391 MHPERFEKTSEELMF
-406 AGEERYALYQLNTE
+406 DGEERFAIYQIDHG
-420 SKDVPYEFMGM
+420 SKAMEYLFMGM
-431 DFVKD
+431 DFVKSQ
-436 HGMEVTAADYKCVYS
+436 GMEVTAGDYQCVYS
-451 GILHDSVSLDE
+451 GILQPSDNLDT
-462 LYSIFNQ
+462 LYSVFNQ

-474 FKGHSMSVSDVV
+474 FRGHSMSVSDVV
-486 IVNRDGDLKAYY
+486 ITNQNGDLRAFY
-498 VDSFGFA
+498 VDSFGFTE
-505 DLPDFV
+505 LPDFV
-511 RQRQEMLGIE
+511 KQRQEMIGIE
-521 SPESHLNVGEKSS
+521 NTTLPLLPDEDKS

-560 AFELFDQIP
+560 AFSIFDQIP
-569 GSRMNGIKSIG
+569 GNRMNGIKSIG
-580 FNLQD
+580 FNLED
-585 SSDYEGMFDLYVG
+585 DSDYAGMFDLYVG
-598 RTLQKD
+598 NSLQKE

-617 VQKAISDAEKII
+617 VQKALSDAEKII
-629 EKRQAERE
+629 EKRQNERKMPE
-637 KPEIKKPEE
+637 QIQKPER
-646 LQKENK
+646 QKTK
-652 ITAQKGG
+652 SQH
-659 DEFMKPVKFEENELM
+659 
-674 VMAIFAEK
+674 
-682 TRQDTVMTLK
+682 RR
-692 EALEVLEETKE
+692 EA
-703 DVSDEEMIEILSS
+703 MS
-716 LIEKL
+716 L
-721 QQIEDK
+721 
-727 YYYTLDLDSY
+727 
-737 LLASE
+737 
-742 DDEYED
+742 

>member
-47 YLQTMS
+47 YLQTRS

-98 LAPAPIKRKR
+98 LAPVPIKRKR
-108 EQEILDQNHKPLL
+108 EQEILDQNRKPLL

-162 LTEAVADYDLFMEAI
+162 LTEAVADYDLFMKAI

-185 RFDEIEGEAK
+185 RFDEIAGEAK

-200 VDKEIVIQKG
+200 GDKEIVIQKG
-210 MSDSQTIKT
+210 MSESQTIKT
-219 AIHETGHARIHD
+219 AIHETGHARLHD
-231 KDLMAEQGIEKD
+231 KDIMEKQGIEKD

-271 PYIAGWSSGRDMK
+271 PYIAGWSSNRDMK
-284 ELKTSMDTIRKTAG
+284 ELKASMDIIRKTAG

-317 LLESV
+317 LLESE

-335 YHFDDLESTDGNLR
+335 YHFDELESTDGNLR

-469 NHPAD
+469 NHSAD

-486 IVNRDGDLKAYY
+486 IVNRDGDMKAYY

-521 SPESHLNVGEKSS
+521 SPESHLDVGEKSS

-585 SSDYEGMFDLYVG
+585 GSDYEGMFDLYVG

-629 EKRQAERE
+629 EKRQAERK

-646 LQKENK
+646 LQKEK
-652 ITAQKGG
+652 
-659 DEFMKPVKFEENELM
+659 
-674 VMAIFAEK
+674 K
-682 TRQDTVMTLK
+682 TRSQHRR
-692 EALEVLEETKE
+692 EA
-703 DVSDEEMIEILSS
+703 MS
-716 LIEKL
+716 L
-721 QQIEDK
+721 
-727 YYYTLDLDSY
+727 
-737 LLASE
+737 
-742 DDEYED
+742 

>member
-108 EQEILDQNHKPLL
+108 EQEILDQNNKPLL
-121 DADGKPRTEEVEVV
+121 DGNGKPKTEEVEVL

-162 LTEAVADYDLFMEAI
+162 LTEAVADYELFMKAI
-177 TAVSPVPI
+177 TEVSPVPI

-304 SDNLQELFAEKKQ
+304 SEKLQELFTEKKL
-317 LLESV
+317 LLESE
-322 QKQKLI
+322 QKEKLI
-328 PAMEAAG
+328 PAVEAAG
-335 YHFDDLESTDGNLR
+335 YHFDELESSDGNLR

-356 EIGGVMISDSWND
+356 EISGAWIADSWND
-369 VKEWLEGVVLE
+369 VQEWLEGVVLE

-391 MHPERYEKTSEELMF
+391 MHPERFEKTSEELMF
-406 AGEERYALYQLNTE
+406 DGEERFAIYQIDHG
-420 SKDVPYEFMGM
+420 SKAMEYLFMGM
-431 DFVKD
+431 DFVKSQ
-436 HGMEVTAADYKCVYS
+436 GMEVTAGDYQCVYS
-451 GILHDSVSLDE
+451 GILQPSDNLDT
-462 LYSIFNQ
+462 LYSVFNQ

-474 FKGHSMSVSDVV
+474 FRGHSMSVSDVV
-486 IVNRDGDLKAYY
+486 ITNQNGDLRAFY
-498 VDSFGFA
+498 VDSFGFTE
-505 DLPDFV
+505 LPDFV
-511 RQRQEMLGIE
+511 KQRQEMIGIE
-521 SPESHLNVGEKSS
+521 NTTLPLLPDEDKSR
-534 CISFYVAECSEF
+534 ISFYVAECSEF

-560 AFELFDQIP
+560 AFDIFDQIP

-580 FNLQD
+580 FNLED
-585 SSDYEGMFDLYVG
+585 DSDYAGMFDLYVG
-598 RTLQKD
+598 KTLQKE
-604 IINSIP
+604 IINYIP
-610 GYRDNKL
+610 GYRDNRL
-617 VQKAISDAEKII
+617 EQKALSDAEKII
-629 EKRQAERE
+629 GKRQKE
-637 KPEIKKPEE
+637 KCRNKYRNRKDRK
-646 LQKENK
+646 QKHSTE
-652 ITAQKGG
+652 G
-659 DEFMKPVKFEENELM
+659 
-674 VMAIFAEK
+674 
-682 TRQDTVMTLK
+682 RR
-692 EALEVLEETKE
+692 
-703 DVSDEEMIEILSS
+703 
-716 LIEKL
+716 
-721 QQIEDK
+721 
-727 YYYTLDLDSY
+727 
-737 LLASE
+737 
-742 DDEYED
+742 

>member
-1 MNRENNIEAVQSAT
+1 MNKENNFEEIQPVQSST
-15 IPLPV
+15 IPLPI

-108 EQEILDQNHKPLL
+108 EQEILDQNHMPLL
-121 DADGKPRTEEVEVV
+121 DADGNPRTEEVEVV

-162 LTEAVADYDLFMEAI
+162 LTEAVADYDLFMKAI

-185 RFDEIEGEAK
+185 RFDEIAGEAK

-200 VDKEIVIQKG
+200 GDKEIVIQKG
-210 MSDSQTIKT
+210 MSESQTIKT
-219 AIHETGHARIHD
+219 AIHETGHARLHD
-231 KDLMAEQGIEKD
+231 KDIMEKQGIEKD

-271 PYIAGWSSGRDMK
+271 PYIAGWSSNRDMK
-284 ELKTSMDTIRKTAG
+284 ELKASMDIIRKTAG

-304 SDNLQELFAEKKQ
+304 SDNLQELLAEKQK
-317 LLESV
+317 LLESE

-328 PAMEAAG
+328 PVMEAAG
-335 YHFDDLESTDGNLR
+335 YHFDELESTDGNLR

-391 MHPERYEKTSEELMF
+391 MHPERYEKSSEELMF

-431 DFVKD
+431 DFVED
-436 HGMEVTAADYKCVYS
+436 HGMEVTAVDYKCVYS

-486 IVNRDGDLKAYY
+486 IVNRDGDMKAYY

-511 RQRQEMLGIE
+511 RQRQEALGIE
-521 SPESHLNVGEKSS
+521 TPESHLDVGEKSS

-585 SSDYEGMFDLYVG
+585 GSDYEGMFDLYVG

-629 EKRQAERE
+629 EKRQTERE
-637 KPEIKKPEE
+637 KPETKKPEE
-646 LQKENK
+646 LQKEK
-652 ITAQKGG
+652 
-659 DEFMKPVKFEENELM
+659 
-674 VMAIFAEK
+674 K
-682 TRQDTVMTLK
+682 TRSQHRR
-692 EALEVLEETKE
+692 EA
-703 DVSDEEMIEILSS
+703 MS
-716 LIEKL
+716 L
-721 QQIEDK
+721 
-727 YYYTLDLDSY
+727 
-737 LLASE
+737 
-742 DDEYED
+742 

>member
-1 MNRENNIEAVQSAT
+1 MNRENNFEEIQPVQSST
-15 IPLPV
+15 IPLPI

-98 LAPAPIKRKR
+98 LAPAPIKKKR

-185 RFDEIEGEAK
+185 RFDEIAGEAK

-219 AIHETGHARIHD
+219 AIHETGHARLHD

-304 SDNLQELFAEKKQ
+304 SEKLQELFTEKKL
-317 LLESV
+317 LLESE
-322 QKQKLI
+322 QKEKLI
-328 PAMEAAG
+328 PAVEAAG
-335 YHFDDLESTDGNLR
+335 YHFDELESSDGNLR

-356 EIGGVMISDSWND
+356 EISGAWIADSWND
-369 VKEWLEGVVLE
+369 VQEWLEGVVLE

-391 MHPERYEKTSEELMF
+391 MHPERFEKTSEELMF
-406 AGEERYALYQLNTE
+406 DGEERFAIYQIDHG
-420 SKDVPYEFMGM
+420 SKAMEYLFMGM
-431 DFVKD
+431 DFVKSQ
-436 HGMEVTAADYKCVYS
+436 GMEVTAGDYQCVYS
-451 GILHDSVSLDE
+451 GILQPSDNLDT
-462 LYSIFNQ
+462 LYSVFNQ

-474 FKGHSMSVSDVV
+474 FRGHSMSVSDVV
-486 IVNRDGDLKAYY
+486 ITNQNGDLRAFY
-498 VDSFGFA
+498 VDSFGFTE
-505 DLPDFV
+505 LPDFV
-511 RQRQEMLGIE
+511 KQRQEMIGIE
-521 SPESHLNVGEKSS
+521 NTTLPLLPDEDKSR
-534 CISFYVAECSEF
+534 ISFYVAECSEF

-560 AFELFDQIP
+560 AFSIFDQIP
-569 GSRMNGIKSIG
+569 GNRMNGIKSIG
-580 FNLQD
+580 FNLED
-585 SSDYEGMFDLYVG
+585 DSDYAGMFDLYVG
-598 RTLQKD
+598 NSLQKE

-617 VQKAISDAEKII
+617 VQKALSDAEKII
-629 EKRQAERE
+629 EKRQNERKMPE
-637 KPEIKKPEE
+637 QIQKPER
-646 LQKENK
+646 QKTK
-652 ITAQKGG
+652 SQH
-659 DEFMKPVKFEENELM
+659 
-674 VMAIFAEK
+674 
-682 TRQDTVMTLK
+682 RR
-692 EALEVLEETKE
+692 EA
-703 DVSDEEMIEILSS
+703 MS
-716 LIEKL
+716 L
-721 QQIEDK
+721 
-727 YYYTLDLDSY
+727 
-737 LLASE
+737 
-742 DDEYED
+742 

>member
-79 RNWQSMGRQ
+79 RNWQTMGRQ

-108 EQEILDQNHKPLL
+108 EQEILDQNNKPLL
-121 DADGKPRTEEVEVV
+121 DGNGKPKTEEVEVV

-162 LTEAVADYDLFMEAI
+162 LTEAVADYELFMKAI
-177 TAVSPVPI
+177 TEISPVPI

-271 PYIAGWSSGRDMK
+271 PYIAGWSSGHDMK

-304 SDNLQELFAEKKQ
+304 SEKLQELFTEKKQ
-317 LLESV
+317 LLESE
-322 QKQKLI
+322 QKEKLI
-328 PAMEAAG
+328 PAVEAAG
-335 YHFDDLESTDGNLR
+335 YHFDELESSDENLR

-356 EIGGVMISDSWND
+356 EISGAWIADSWND
-369 VKEWLEGVVLE
+369 VQEWLEGVVLE

-391 MHPERYEKTSEELMF
+391 MHPERFEKTSEELMF
-406 AGEERYALYQLNTE
+406 DGEERFAIYQINHG
-420 SKDVPYEFMGM
+420 SKAMEYQFMGM
-431 DFVKD
+431 DFVKSQ
-436 HGMEVTAADYKCVYS
+436 GMEVTAGDYKCVYS
-451 GILHDSVSLDE
+451 GILEPSDNLDT
-462 LYSIFNQ
+462 LYSVFNQ

-474 FKGHSMSVSDVV
+474 FRGHSMSVSDVV
-486 IVNRDGDLKAYY
+486 ITNRNGDLRAFY
-498 VDSFGFA
+498 VDSFGFTE
-505 DLPDFV
+505 LPDFV
-511 RQRQEMLGIE
+511 KQRQEMIGIE
-521 SPESHLNVGEKSS
+521 NTTLPLLPDEDKS

-560 AFELFDQIP
+560 AFSIFDQIP
-569 GSRMNGIKSIG
+569 GNRMNGIKSIG
-580 FNLQD
+580 FNLED
-585 SSDYEGMFDLYVG
+585 DSDYAGMFDLYVG
-598 RTLQKD
+598 KTLQKE

-610 GYRDNKL
+610 GYRDNRL
-617 VQKAISDAEKII
+617 VQKALSDAEKII
-629 EKRQAERE
+629 EKRQKERE
-637 KPEIKKPEE
+637 KTESKMPEE
-646 LQKENK
+646 RQKSER
-652 ITAQKGG
+652 QKT
-659 DEFMKPVKFEENELM
+659 KSQH
-674 VMAIFAEK
+674 
-682 TRQDTVMTLK
+682 RR
-692 EALEVLEETKE
+692 EA
-703 DVSDEEMIEILSS
+703 MS
-716 LIEKL
+716 L
-721 QQIEDK
+721 
-727 YYYTLDLDSY
+727 
-737 LLASE
+737 
-742 DDEYED
+742 